1 MTFNMLSIQNITKR
15 FAGIIAVNNCS
26 FDIKKGEICSL
37 IGPNGAGK
45 STLFNCISR
54 VYKVDNGSIFLE
66 NNRIDNLPAHKIAS
80 LGVGRS
86 FQLTRVLDELSVT
99 ENLVL
104 HTASGFN
111 LNLFN
116 SAVTKEDNN
125 KAESI
130 MEFLGITHLRNSSMK
145 ELSYGQK
152 KLLDLGSVLMADPNY
167 ILLDEPAAGVN
178 PRLLDTILERIRLLK
193 KQGKTII
200 LVEHNMELVMGI
212 SDTVVV
218 MAAGKIIAKGSP
230 KEVQSNKEVLN
241 VYLSGS
247 NK

>member
-1 MTFNMLSIQNITKR
+1 M
-15 FAGIIAVNNCS
+15 
-26 FDIKKGEICSL
+26 
-37 IGPNGAGK
+37 
-45 STLFNCISR
+45 
-54 VYKVDNGSIFLE
+54 
-66 NNRIDNLPAHKIAS
+66 
-80 LGVGRS
+80 
-86 FQLTRVLDELSVT
+86 DELSVT

-111 LNLFN
+111 FNLFN

-130 MEFLGITHLRNSSMK
+130 MEFLGITHLRNASMK

-247 NK
+247 NKWILF

>member
-1 MTFNMLSIQNITKR
+1 MLSIQNITKT
-15 FAGIIAVNNCS
+15 FSGIIAVNNCS
-26 FDIKKGEICSL
+26 FDVQKGKICSL

-45 STLFNCISR
+45 STLFNCVSR
-54 VYKVDNGSIFLE
+54 VYKIDSGNIFLN
-66 NNRIDNLPAHKIAS
+66 NNRIDNLAAHKIAS

-116 SAVTKEDNN
+116 AAVTKEDHL
-125 KAESI
+125 KAEKI
-130 MEFLGITHLRNSSMK
+130 MDFLGITHLRNSSMK

-152 KLLDLGSVLMADPNY
+152 KLLDLGSVLMSDPEY

-178 PRLLDTILERIRLLK
+178 PRLLETILERIQLLK
-193 KQGKTII
+193 NQGKTIL

-212 SDTVVV
+212 SDNVVV
-218 MAAGKIIAKGSP
+218 MAAGEIISSGTP
-230 KEVQSNKEVLN
+230 KEVQSNQKVLD
-241 VYLSGS
+241 VYLAGS

>member
-1 MTFNMLSIQNITKR
+1 MLSIKNVTKR
-15 FAGIIAVNNCS
+15 FSGIVAVNNCS
-26 FDIKKGEICSL
+26 FDVKKGEICSL

-54 VYKVDNGSIFLE
+54 VYKIDAGNIYL
-66 NNRIDNLPAHKIAS
+66 NDLRIDTLAAHRIAS

-111 LNLFN
+111 LSLLKP
-116 SAVTKEDNN
+116 SITKDDEL
-125 KAESI
+125 KAEEI
-130 MEFLGITHLRNSSMK
+130 MDFLGITHLRNSSMK

-152 KLLDLGSVLMADPNY
+152 KLLDLGSVLMADPQY

-178 PRLLDTILERIRLLK
+178 PRLLDTILDRIKKLK
-193 KQGKTII
+193 KQGKTIV

-212 SDTVVV
+212 SDNVVV
-218 MAAGKIIAKGSP
+218 MAAGEIISNGTP
-230 KEVQSNKEVLN
+230 KHVQSDQNVLE

>member
-1 MTFNMLSIQNITKR
+1 
-15 FAGIIAVNNCS
+15 
-26 FDIKKGEICSL
+26 
-37 IGPNGAGK
+37 
-45 STLFNCISR
+45 
-54 VYKVDNGSIFLE
+54 
-66 NNRIDNLPAHKIAS
+66 
-80 LGVGRS
+80 
-86 FQLTRVLDELSVT
+86 
-99 ENLVL
+99 
-104 HTASGFN
+104 
-111 LNLFN
+111 
-116 SAVTKEDNN
+116 
-125 KAESI
+125 

-152 KLLDLGSVLMADPNY
+152 KLLDLGSVLMADPSY

>member
-1 MTFNMLSIQNITKR
+1 MLSIQNITKR
-15 FAGIIAVNNCS
+15 FSGIIAVNNCS
-26 FDIKKGEICSL
+26 FDVKQGEICSL

-54 VYKVDNGSIFLE
+54 VYKVDNGNIFLE
-66 NNRIDNLPAHKIAS
+66 NNRIDNLPAHKIAA

-111 LNLFN
+111 FNLFN
-116 SAVTKEDNN
+116 SAVTKEDNT

-178 PRLLDTILERIRLLK
+178 PRLLDTILERINLLK
-193 KQGKTII
+193 KQGKTIL
-200 LVEHNMELVMGI
+200 LVEHNMELVMSI

-218 MAAGKIIAKGSP
+218 MAAGKIISKGTP